1 MRSYYNLQSDWYDI
15 IKENNINT
23 NIWMNLYSY
32 NNNQINHIYD
42 NIILNN
48 NDPLQLISKSN
59 NFNIK
64 YEYNNIKS
72 SKLYISNNENIS
84 STFIAPTNSAM
95 LKKNSII
102 NCIDVNPI
110 QFNDRYVHL
119 CPNPDTLTNHNSGIG
134 LSTENSNIKLWDSVT
149 LQPFRILEGHLG
161 DIYSAKFLPSGAL
174 VLSAGA
180 DTIIKLWSIESGTS
194 IVDYYLH
201 ASSINSLNFMDLG
214 KKIVSAGKDGF
225 VIVTETSTKNCLN
238 KFQRYLILAL

>member
-72 SKLYISNNENIS
+72 SKLYISNNE
-84 STFIAPTNSAM
+84 
-95 LKKNSII
+95 
-102 NCIDVNPI
+102 
-110 QFNDRYVHL
+110 
-119 CPNPDTLTNHNSGIG
+119 
-134 LSTENSNIKLWDSVT
+134 
-149 LQPFRILEGHLG
+149 
-161 DIYSAKFLPSGAL
+161 
-174 VLSAGA
+174 
-180 DTIIKLWSIESGTS
+180 
-194 IVDYYLH
+194 
-201 ASSINSLNFMDLG
+201 SL
-214 KKIVSAGKDGF
+214 
-225 VIVTETSTKNCLN
+225 
-238 KFQRYLILAL
+238 